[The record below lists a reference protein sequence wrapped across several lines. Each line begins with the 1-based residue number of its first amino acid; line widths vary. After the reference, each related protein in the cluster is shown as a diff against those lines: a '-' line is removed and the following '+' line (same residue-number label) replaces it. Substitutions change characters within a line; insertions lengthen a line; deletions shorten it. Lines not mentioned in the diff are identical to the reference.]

1 MGQLQLLCL
10 SIAFLQTVKCFF
22 IKKICTPIIIPIL
35 TNAFHLMILCGTRL
49 TEITFKHDN
58 F

>member
-35 TNAFHLMILCGTRL
+35 IEIHLMILCGTRL

>member
-1 MGQLQLLCL
+1 MGQLQLLRL

-35 TNAFHLMILCGTRL
+35 MKCIQFDDALWNKIDRNHI
-49 TEITFKHDN
+49 
-58 F
+58 